1 MHLPPLPGLAGTF
14 AAAGILSG
22 SFAAGAHAAP
32 PAPYTVNVQ
41 QRTLNIEART
51 AGSDLL
57 LRLAPGDPQTLQV
70 DVGIDGSIDFQVA
83 RNTFDSVDVEAGNG
97 ANTVR
102 VDESNG
108 QIATPMTIDGGHGDD
123 SLTGGS
129 GADVIRGGTGDDSV
143 DAGRGADTVS
153 LGNGDDSFIWL
164 PGQGS
169 DVVEGGRGQDL
180 MNFVGADIPEKFA
193 VQANGSRVRFTR
205 DAGTIVMDLDGVEEI
220 DTKALGGAD
229 TFTADDLTGTD
240 LKRVETDL
248 HGATGDDRAAD
259 LVVINATKG
268 NDAVLAQGSA
278 GNVTVTGLAAR
289 FDIEGANAAQDQL
302 DVNLLA
308 GNDVFVGSGLSAD
321 AIKLQVD
328 GGDGNDVLVGGAGD
342 DTLIGGPGVDVLDGG
357 AGANVLQQ

>member
-1 MHLPPLPGLAGTF
+1 MHLPPLHGLAGTF
-14 AAAGILSG
+14 VATGILTG
-22 SFAAGAHAAP
+22 AFAAGAQAAP
-32 PAPYTVNVQ
+32 PAPYTANVQ
-41 QRTLNIEART
+41 QRTLNITARA
-51 AGSDLL
+51 AGSDLA
-57 LRLAPGDPQTLQV
+57 LRLAPGNPQTLQV

-83 RNTFDSVDVEAGNG
+83 RSTFDSVDVEAGNG

-108 QIATPMTIDGGHGDD
+108 AIATPMTIDGGHGDD

-229 TFTADDLTGTD
+229 TFTAGDLTGTD
-240 LKRVETDL
+240 LKRVETNL
-248 HGATGDDRAAD
+248 HGSNGGDDGAGD
-259 LVVINATKG
+259 LVTVNATDG
-268 NDAVLAQGSA
+268 DDTVLARGSA
-278 GNVTVTGLAAR
+278 GNATLTGLSAR
-289 FDIEGANAAQDQL
+289 FDIEGANAAQDGL
-302 DVNLLA
+302 AVNLLA
-308 GNDVFVGSGLSAD
+308 GNDVFDGSGLSAD
-321 AIKLQVD
+321 AIQLRVD
-328 GGDGNDVLVGGAGD
+328 GG
-342 DTLIGGPGVDVLDGG
+342 TGV
-357 AGANVLQQ
+357 NVIR

>member
-1 MHLPPLPGLAGTF
+1 MHLPPLPRLAGTF
-14 AAAGILSG
+14 VAAGILSG
-22 SFAAGAHAAP
+22 SFAAAAQAAP

-83 RNTFDSVDVEAGNG
+83 RATFDAVHVEAGNG

-108 QIATPMTIDGGHGDD
+108 TITTPMTIDGGRGDD
-123 SLTGGS
+123 SITAGS
-129 GADVIRGGTGDDSV
+129 GADVIDGGRGDDSV
-143 DAGRGADTVS
+143 DAGRGADSVS
-153 LGNGDDSFIWL
+153 LGAGDDSFLWL
-164 PGQGS
+164 PGEGS
-169 DVVEGGRGQDL
+169 DVVDGGRGEDL
-180 MNFVGADIPEKFA
+180 MNFVGANIPEKFA
-193 VQANGSRVRFTR
+193 VQANGNRVRFTR

-229 TFTADDLTGTD
+229 TFTAGDLTGTD
-240 LKRVETDL
+240 LKRVETNL
-248 HGATGDDRAAD
+248 HGASGDDGAAD
-259 LVVINATKG
+259 EVVINGTNG
-268 NDAVLAQGSA
+268 NDAVLAQGST
-278 GNVTVTGLAAR
+278 GNVTVAGLAAR
-289 FDIEGANAAQDQL
+289 FDIAGANAAQDQL

-328 GGDGNDVLVGGAGD
+328 GGDGNDVLLGGAGD